1 MARYTPAQIASFADT
16 FRRDAVVVLRRH
28 FDVQKLRAWADRFSP
43 VLDGHV
49 RGEGHLKNRGEGRYY
64 VTLPFESPWADPAL
78 FEDDDVLAVVEQLVG
93 PDFVM
98 CQLATDTPVLG
109 SLYQDVHRDTP
120 ALFPEWG
127 RETPSFQ
134 LAVNFPLCD
143 VTPENGPIEI
153 ARGTH
158 AMTRAEAMVRLE
170 SGAVKLEPFPMQL
183 GDVMIRGVRG
193 LHRGPPN

>member
-1 MARYTPAQIASFADT
+1 MARYTSGQIASFAET
-16 FRRDAVVVLRRH
+16 FCRDGVVMLPRH
-28 FDVQKLRAWADRFSP
+28 FDVQKLRAWAERFASL
-43 VLDGHV
+43 LDEHV

-64 VTLPFESPWADPAL
+64 VTLPFESPWADPAI

-127 RETPSFQ
+127 RETLHSSSPSISRS
-134 LAVNFPLCD
+134 ATSPRRTVPWKWRA
-143 VTPENGPIEI
+143 
-153 ARGTH
+153 ART
-158 AMTRAEAMVRLE
+158 
-170 SGAVKLEPFPMQL
+170 
-183 GDVMIRGVRG
+183 
-193 LHRGPPN
+193 